1 MDRNGAF
8 ADSGSY
14 PLDIA
19 RPNITDGEDTR
30 QARFQHLRNVGSL
43 PQWFSDC
50 IQIVARDD
58 KSFVVERDATPKP
71 LGPGDAPAMMK
82 TWRTS

>member
-8 ADSGSY
+8 ADSRSY

-19 RPNITDGEDTR
+19 RPNITDGEITQR
-30 QARFQHLRNVGSL
+30 ARFQHLRNAGRSL

-50 IQIVARDD
+50 IQIVPRDD
-58 KSFVVERDATPKP
+58 KSFAFIAPTLFRNRWLVYP
-71 LGPGDAPAMMK
+71 LV
-82 TWRTS
+82 